1 MIPPAR
7 PGFSGS
13 QAALSGSGAS
23 ARGLP
28 SVAFFH
34 STRKCFLL
42 ELSPGLAQWKLS
54 SDPLHCQGRQP
65 LHACIQRSC
74 SHCIDGVLHCPRH
87 VQGPVA
93 NWPACMAAMHGLLR
107 YSGITLLAPLY
118 SMVLAC
124 AEESEIGRAK
134 RPASSHCV
142 LGPEQAAW
150 LSAYSRLGM
159 TIGRWWPAAGSRI
172 CSVQQLPDSRQC
184 AAAEYYELSSRS
196 PIRKAACVQVLVGA
210 GAANQRSSPL

>member
-34 STRKCFLL
+34 STPCFLL
-42 ELSPGLAQWKLS
+42 ELSAGLAQWRLS

-107 YSGITLLAPLY
+107 YSGITLLALLY

-159 TIGRWWPAAGSRI
+159 TTGRSLLLGHASAVS
-172 CSVQQLPDSRQC
+172 SSFLTHAHVLQQNTTSCHQDHPSEKLPVC
-184 AAAEYYELSSRS
+184 KCL
-196 PIRKAACVQVLVGA
+196 
-210 GAANQRSSPL
+210 